1 MADQPLTGAPASA
14 PQTPANAPQP
24 TQPSPQPQPASA
36 PAPQQAPA
44 PADPV
49 APKVKLHDLPEF
61 RQVQAKYE
69 QQLAAERQ
77 KRTEL
82 EMRGMDDFEKL
93 QYQNQQLQEQIQSY
107 QAMVQEA
114 QMMQQKQQA
123 LMDISTATGAPLE
136 VLAEAS
142 DPDDAWRRAVQHM
155 RTQMTQPA
163 QPQAPAP
170 SPQPQGNPWAQ
181 NTPTPQQMQNWQP
194 DLGGGQANTASTRLE
209 QELAEAQRKG
219 DPYAYVRA
227 LRQQQAGG

>member
-1 MADQPLTGAPASA
+1 MSDQPLTGSPASAPADPGNAPQQPNPQAAPASA
-14 PQTPANAPQP
+14 PSDPGTQAAPTTPAQ
-24 TQPSPQPQPASA
+24 
-36 PAPQQAPA
+36 
-44 PADPV
+44 
-49 APKVKLHDLPEF
+49 PKVKLHELPEF
-61 RQVQAKYE
+61 RQVQSKYE
-69 QQLAAERQ
+69 QQLAEERR
-77 KRTEL
+77 KRQEL

-107 QAMVQEA
+107 QQIVQEA
-114 QMMQQKQQA
+114 QMQQQKQQA
-123 LMDISTATGAPLE
+123 LSDIASATGAPLDA
-136 VLAEAS
+136 LMEAS
-142 DPDDAWRRAVQHM
+142 DPDDAWRRAVQYM
-155 RTQMTQPA
+155 KSQYSKPA